1 MTDVSDLDRVEIAW
15 GTGEGRTE
23 LGALDAAFAA
33 AGVGG
38 YNLVRLS
45 SVLPAGAAV
54 DLVGTHERRHPVGQP
69 VAAVV
74 ADAAAPDGTV
84 SAGLGWSTADEGGV
98 FMEEHAADAEDCQ
111 ARLVAG
117 LRDARERRDWDWTDA
132 LETKVVEHDVAAYGA
147 AAVVAVYGP
156 VELEPA

>member
-1 MTDVSDLDRVEIAW
+1 MTDIDRVDLAW

-45 SVLPAGAAV
+45 SVLPAGTAV
-54 DLVGTHERRHPVGQP
+54 DLVGTHERRHPVGHP

-74 ADAAAPDGTV
+74 ADASAREGTV
-84 SAGLGWSTADEGGV
+84 SAGLGWATADEGGV
-98 FMEEHAADAEDCQ
+98 FMEEHAADAEDCRG
-111 ARLVAG
+111 RLVAG
-117 LRDARERRDWDWTDA
+117 LRDGRERRDWDWTDE
-132 LETKVVEHDVAAYGA
+132 LRTKVVEHDVEECGA

-156 VELEPA
+156 VDIAPD